1 MNNLDKLSFKVIF
14 YFSFTVV
21 FLFLL
26 ITKSTDY
33 YFENET
39 EILPLLL
46 IMMNTFFMGYFGTKF
61 FKYYKRYVMT
71 KRYGREY
78 TWNDKNNS

>member
-1 MNNLDKLSFKVIF
+1 MINLDKLSFKVIF

-39 EILPLLL
+39 EILPLLV
-46 IMMNTFFMGYFGTKF
+46 IMMFMGYFGTITF
-61 FKYYKRYVMT
+61 CHNISPVILEELR
-71 KRYGREY
+71 REY